1 MRGKLK
7 RYGAVIAL
15 MVLLALT
22 ATIFLVLNVEYEV
35 KSTVITL
42 PPYDYEG
49 DDWFRYHPDGVKLE
63 VGYYD

>member
-22 ATIFLVLNVEYEV
+22 ATIFLALNVEHEV

-42 PPYDYEG
+42 PTYDYEG
-49 DDWFRYHPDGVKLE
+49 GDWFQYHPDGVKLE
-63 VGYYD
+63 VGYHD